1 MKSSFKWTA
10 AVLAI
15 AIGAVLFT
23 GCGKNDQ
30 PAGETAEKASA
41 AQTTTDTSNLSAT
54 SQSSATPSDM
64 NTASPGGTRV
74 VIDSTGAEIT
84 VPEHPKNIVV
94 SPTVLTNMIFFMME
108 TTDTQLAITKA
119 ALTGY
124 ENSIMKDLAPDFGD
138 RVNTTMINQDL
149 QVDLEELAKS
159 DADLVLYW
167 DRQADEAAQVNAL
180 GIPAF
185 CLHSATD
192 MDSLRELITM
202 LGDVL
207 NCKDR
212 ANELLA
218 WYDEVD
224 QYMAAKKE
232 AVDVL
237 SEDQKPKTIQFQRLK
252 ELKIYY
258 KGVDTKLIQ
267 AAGGQN
273 IALEGASA
281 EQSTPTMEE
290 ILQYNPDIIFLSNW
304 DDVTPQNLYDNTIEG
319 QDWSH
324 VEAVMNRRVYKVP
337 IGLYRWTPPNCT
349 EKPLYAL
356 YLASM
361 LQPDVF
367 SEVDMRGEIKA
378 FFERFFDYKL
388 SDEQVDRVMHT
399 DMNAVSR

>member
-1 MKSSFKWTA
+1 M
-10 AVLAI
+10 
-15 AIGAVLFT
+15 
-23 GCGKNDQ
+23 
-30 PAGETAEKASA
+30 
-41 AQTTTDTSNLSAT
+41 
-54 SQSSATPSDM
+54 
-64 NTASPGGTRV
+64 
-74 VIDSTGAEIT
+74 
-84 VPEHPKNIVV
+84 
-94 SPTVLTNMIFFMME
+94 
-108 TTDTQLAITKA
+108 
-119 ALTGY
+119 
-124 ENSIMKDLAPDFGD
+124 
-138 RVNTTMINQDL
+138 
-149 QVDLEELAKS
+149 
-159 DADLVLYW
+159 
-167 DRQADEAAQVNAL
+167 
-180 GIPAF
+180 
-185 CLHSATD
+185 
-192 MDSLRELITM
+192 
-202 LGDVL
+202 
-207 NCKDR
+207 
-212 ANELLA
+212 
-218 WYDEVD
+218 
-224 QYMAAKKE
+224 
-232 AVDVL
+232 
-237 SEDQKPKTIQFQRLK
+237 K

>member
-1 MKSSFKWTA
+1 M
-10 AVLAI
+10 
-15 AIGAVLFT
+15 
-23 GCGKNDQ
+23 
-30 PAGETAEKASA
+30 
-41 AQTTTDTSNLSAT
+41 
-54 SQSSATPSDM
+54 
-64 NTASPGGTRV
+64 
-74 VIDSTGAEIT
+74 
-84 VPEHPKNIVV
+84 
-94 SPTVLTNMIFFMME
+94 
-108 TTDTQLAITKA
+108 
-119 ALTGY
+119 
-124 ENSIMKDLAPDFGD
+124 APDFGD

-258 KGVDTKLIQ
+258 KGVDTKRREI
-267 AAGGQN
+267 GR
-273 IALEGASA
+273 ASCR
-281 EQSTPTMEE
+281 E
-290 ILQYNPDIIFLSNW
+290 
-304 DDVTPQNLYDNTIEG
+304 
-319 QDWSH
+319 
-324 VEAVMNRRVYKVP
+324 RV
-337 IGLYRWTPPNCT
+337 
-349 EKPLYAL
+349 
-356 YLASM
+356 
-361 LQPDVF
+361 
-367 SEVDMRGEIKA
+367 
-378 FFERFFDYKL
+378 
-388 SDEQVDRVMHT
+388 
-399 DMNAVSR
+399 